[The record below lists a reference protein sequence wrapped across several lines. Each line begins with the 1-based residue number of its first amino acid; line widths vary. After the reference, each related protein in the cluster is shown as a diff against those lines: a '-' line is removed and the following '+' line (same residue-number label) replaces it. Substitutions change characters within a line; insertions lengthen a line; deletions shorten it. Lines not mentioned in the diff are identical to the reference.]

1 MQNAEGVA
9 PAAAEPEDAMVLFRP
24 AAERA
29 RVFFAFFAVLLPLFA
44 SAPSFA
50 AVEFPYDRELI
61 LDAARMGRAKRVPM
75 LIVSS
80 NGAATIKLWCK
91 DVAAQVLIAGND
103 IKIEPG
109 PLPEALPLYMSDG
122 QCSPERMQA
131 DIDTLAM
138 LTQMSTWRP
147 QSGGVVLAGA
157 ATLTFRAND
166 H

>member
-1 MQNAEGVA
+1 MVMFP
-9 PAAAEPEDAMVLFRP
+9 PAAG
-24 AAERA
+24 RA
-29 RVFFAFFAVLLPLFA
+29 RFLRAGFAVLLSLCA
-44 SAPSFA
+44 SAVSFA

-61 LDAARMGRAKRVPM
+61 LDVARMGRVKRVPM

-91 DVAAQVLIAGND
+91 DVAAQVQISGAD
-103 IKIEPG
+103 IKIEPA
-109 PLPEALPLYMSDG
+109 PLPEALPMYMSDG

-131 DIDTLAM
+131 DVDTLTV
-138 LTQMSTWRP
+138 LTQVSRWQP

-157 ATLTFRAND
+157 ATLKFRPSD